1 MNYRIITYEEKY
13 RDDLIFMV
21 LEAKNALGKVP
32 SINPDLLSIQQTYFD
47 KGDMFW
53 LAVDENDR
61 VIGSI
66 GYSSIENSND
76 VWLHRLYIK
85 CDLKRHGLG
94 SALLKFVENYLVS
107 IGKET
112 VHVHLGDEKFFESKQ
127 FYPKHGYEY
136 YASRY
141 MKKRLIPDYSE
152 IVGKCVKGVIDR
164 PIGSRHPD
172 YSDIVYTVNYGC
184 IPEISGGDGEPQD
197 VYLLGVSVP
206 VNCFQGK
213 VIAVY
218 HRFDDNEDKWIVADN
233 NDFTEDEI
241 LSAINFQEK
250 YFKGRL
256 YR

>member
-1 MNYRIITYEEKY
+1 MNYKIITYEEKY

-32 SINPDLLSIQQTYFD
+32 SINSDLLNIQQTYFD

-85 CDLKRHGLG
+85 CNLKRQGLG

-112 VHVHLGDEKFFESKQ
+112 VDVHLGDEKFFESKQ

-136 YASRY
+136 YAPRY

-152 IVGKCVKGVIDR
+152 IIGKCVKGVIDR
-164 PIGSRHPD
+164 PIGSRHP
-172 YSDIVYTVNYGC
+172 YYPDIVYPVNYGC
-184 IPEISGGDGEPQD
+184 IPEILGGDGEPQD

-233 NDFTEDEI
+233 NDFTDNEI
-241 LSAINFQEK
+241 LNAINFQEK
-250 YFKGRL
+250 YFQGRL

>member
-1 MNYRIITYEEKY
+1 MNYKIITYEEKY

-32 SINPDLLSIQQTYFD
+32 SINHDLLDIQNTYFVR
-47 KGDMFW
+47 GDMFW
-53 LAVDENDR
+53 LAIDDDDR

-66 GYSSIENSND
+66 GYSSIENSKD
-76 VWLHRLYIK
+76 IWLHRLYIK
-85 CDLKRHGLG
+85 CSLKRQGLG
-94 SALLKFVENYLVS
+94 TALLKFAENHLIF

-112 VHVHLGDEKFFESKQ
+112 AYVHLGDEKFFESKK

-136 YASRY
+136 YKPRY

-152 IVGKCVKGVIDR
+152 IVGKCVSGIIDR
-164 PIGSRHPD
+164 PLGSCHPN
-172 YSDIVYTVNYGC
+172 YSKCIYTVNYGY
-184 IPEISGGDGEPQD
+184 IPEILGGDGEPQD
-197 VYLLGVSVP
+197 VYLLGVNIP
-206 VNCFQGK
+206 VNTFQGK

-233 NDFTEDEI
+233 DNFTDKEI
-241 LSAINFQEK
+241 LDLIDFQEK
-250 YFKGRL
+250 YFKGKL